1 MMRLKLCC
9 LSLLATLLN
18 ACVKDNTSVIAGDD
32 GETVELALSLDT
44 YAMNADENALDPE
57 KGLYSACV
65 YIFNA
70 GGVLE
75 NPGETFLQTA
85 DENGY
90 NILDS
95 SNKFKY
101 SWNVTTGVKRIYV
114 ILNPT
119 YWIDLNGT
127 KIITSQFTPQNEEEV
142 KSLKT
147 DTFYFSSDYKPID
160 GTESSYTNSM
170 LISGVLEAT
179 VPASDTQVILTVPV
193 ARRYARIDLSLR
205 PGSTLIKNTGIK
217 EIVLKNTRMT
227 AHLITPLTESTG
239 TDSSYS
245 LSYETPIPVG
255 MDGSPTLIIRY
266 YTMPRIGAE
275 KAACLHIEAQIG
287 EKNYP
292 FDIYINSGAL
302 NGNKENDENRPLD
315 IVANKIYKVVA
326 TLNDPGIDVGVS
338 VLDWK
343 DQSIGG
349 DIYGA
354 AINVTNDQCLIYDGG
369 TRVTGWNGDV
379 YTIAEAN
386 YIYDGTVPSE
396 VTNSI
401 TVEGT
406 GMSLSSA
413 DKLTADKSPVKV
425 LLGPTFSSGTVT
437 LKFGNITKTVRVMLK
452 DAFDA
457 HFGSIVCDG
466 QTTGADWSRNE
477 NSCFVRNE
485 DNDKFVV
492 CIPENVTPT
501 GWIKYDHENG
511 TSTPSDENDA
521 DAEPLFGQKR
531 AEGIIR
537 RSDLGATKVFIR
549 QVAPVY
555 LGHFGSPV
563 TSGDLTAVDDGGY
576 SKKRLI
582 AEVIEENSSYWASAN
597 VQFYTRFSEFDEGLK
612 IAEYLRNNNDAAA
625 VKYCLLK
632 NDRNGNGV
640 LDPDEPIMWYLP
652 ALKELFGA
660 WISYE
665 PLRLSN
671 DQFYSGDYW
680 SSTESSAGRAH
691 VVIFDSSGSS
701 YYPVDYTFYVRCV
714 RSL

>member
-1 MMRLKLCC
+1 MMILNRFYLI
-9 LSLLATLLN
+9 LSLAMLLAGCTEEPMERSD
-18 ACVKDNTSVIAGDD
+18 ADMSAIT
-32 GETVELALSLDT
+32 LSLDT
-44 YAMNADENALDPE
+44 YAVNNDPNALSNE
-57 KGLYSACV
+57 LLITSAYV

-75 NPGETFLQTA
+75 NPGKTSVPLISGEV
-85 DENGY
+85 
-90 NILDS
+90 LDS
-95 SNKFKY
+95 SNKLNY
-101 SWNVTTGVKRIYV
+101 TWNVTTGTKKIYV
-114 ILNPT
+114 LLNPGAT
-119 YWIDLNGT
+119 VVLEDGT
-127 KIITSQFTPQNEEEV
+127 SVAIAGFTPRSEEEV
-142 KSLKT
+142 KSLMA
-147 DTFYFSSDYKPID
+147 DPSLFAVDFPSPSSS
-160 GTESSYTNSM
+160 GTSGM
-170 LISGVLEAT
+170 LMSGTLETT
-179 VPASDTQVILTVPV
+179 VAASDVPVNVVVPV
-193 ARRYARIDLSLR
+193 ARRYARIDLSVR
-205 PGSTLIKNTGIK
+205 PGMLIKNTVIK
-217 EIVLKNTRMT
+217 SVTLKGQRHT
-227 AHLITPLTESTG
+227 AHLVSPLVESTG
-239 TDSSYS
+239 EDMSVTDDFGDITLHTDGSS
-245 LSYETPIPVG
+245 TPI
-255 MDGSPTLIIRY
+255 TQF
-266 YTMPRIGAE
+266 YTMPRTGAA
-275 KAACLHIEAQIG
+275 KAVCLQMAAQIG
-287 EKNYP
+287 ANDYT

-302 NGNKENDENRPLD
+302 DGNKENDENQPLD
-315 IVANKIYKVVA
+315 IMANKIYKVAV
-326 TLNDPGIDVGVS
+326 TLNDPGLDVGVS
-338 VLDWK
+338 ILDWK
-343 DQSIGG
+343 DQSVGG

-354 AINVTNDQCLIYDGG
+354 AISVTNDQCLVYDGG
-369 TRVTGWNGDV
+369 TRVTGWSGDV

-386 YIYDGTVPSE
+386 YIYDGTIPSN

-406 GMSLSSA
+406 GMSLDST
-413 DKLTADKSPVKV
+413 DQLTASKSPVKV

-437 LKFGNITKTVRVMLK
+437 LNFGNITKMVRVVMK

-477 NSCFVRNE
+477 NSCFARNE

-501 GWIKYDHENG
+501 GWIKYDHEKG

-563 TSGDLTAVDDGGY
+563 TSGDLTVADDGGY

-597 VQFYTRFSEFDEGLK
+597 VQFYTKFSEFDEGLK

-640 LDPDEPIMWYLP
+640 LDPDEPVRWYLP

-691 VVIFDSSGSS
+691 SVSFGSTGSG
-701 YYPVDYTFYVRCV
+701 YFPVTYDFYVRCV